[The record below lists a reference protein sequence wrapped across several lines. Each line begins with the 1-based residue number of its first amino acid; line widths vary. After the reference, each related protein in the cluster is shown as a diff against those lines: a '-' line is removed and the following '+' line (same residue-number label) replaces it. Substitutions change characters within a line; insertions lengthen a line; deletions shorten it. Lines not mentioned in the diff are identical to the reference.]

1 MSTLPTAAF
10 NSAKSI
16 VAAKK
21 VIQFVLDTGGTTA
34 ATASGSGSTIA
45 DATHTFIEGQ
55 LIQYVSGTGFTGLT
69 AGTNYFVR
77 DVVAATS
84 FAVAATLGGA
94 AISITVAGSAGVFR
108 PCEVFESKMAKHNAS
123 EKYDSFKRYASNGV
137 LRDVGGKYI
146 DERIEKVSWEID
158 EAKRLLTLFGGKLS
172 GLATG
177 KVTMWVRDPRDAS
190 GKTALTTSA
199 FQADVTRDADITFDK
214 QVIAMV
220 TAESK
225 DDDLVTFTPDGSIV

>member
-10 NSAKSI
+10 TAAKSI
-16 VAAKK
+16 EAAKK
-21 VIQFVLDTGGTTA
+21 VIQFVMDTGGTTA
-34 ATASGSGSTIA
+34 ATATGSGSTIA
-45 DATHTFIEGQ
+45 DATHTFIDGQ

-108 PCEVFESKMAKHNAS
+108 QCEVFESKMARHSAA
-123 EKYDSFKRYASNGV
+123 ETYTSFQRYASNGI

-146 DERIEKVSWEID
+146 AERVEKISWEID

-199 FQADVTRDADITFDK
+199 FQADVTRDADITLDK
-214 QVIAMV
+214 KVIMMV
-220 TAESK
+220 TAESME
-225 DDDLVTFTPDGSIV
+225 DELVTFTADGSIT

>member
-10 NSAKSI
+10 NAAKSI

-21 VIQFVLDTGGTTA
+21 VIQVILDTGGTTA
-34 ATASGSGSTIA
+34 ATSSGSGSTIA
-45 DATHTFIEGQ
+45 DATHTFTDGQ
-55 LIQYVSGTGFTGLT
+55 LVNFVSGTGFTGLT

-84 FAVAATLGGA
+84 FALAATSGGT
-94 AISITVAGSAGVFR
+94 AISITASGSAGVFR
-108 PCEVFESKMAKHNAS
+108 PCEVFESKMAKHNAA
-123 EKYDSFKRYASNGV
+123 EKYASFKRYASNGV

-158 EAKRLLTLFGGKLS
+158 EAKRLLTLFAGKLS

-177 KVTMWVRDPRDAS
+177 KVTMWVRDPRDVS

-199 FQADVTRDADITFDK
+199 FQAEITRDADITFDK

-225 DDDLVTFTPDGSIV
+225 EDELVTFTPDGSIV